1 MRLCIVRHGP
11 LPQGSGLAG
20 RRDLSAHFPDP
31 QALAALRNRL
41 GRENI
46 TAVWS
51 SPAKRCRET
60 CAALG
65 YAPDLVH
72 PDLWEQSFGAWEG
85 LAPEKIPDLGPLST
99 GELASHAPPEG
110 ESFLQMAARVRPV
123 LESACGT
130 TLIVA
135 HAGTARA
142 ALAMVVG
149 PAALSFSVAP
159 LSLSILDGEA
169 GIWSIGTFNWTG

>member
-1 MRLCIVRHGP
+1 MKLCLLRHAP
-11 LPQGSGLAG
+11 LPAGSGLAG

-31 QALAALRNRL
+31 AALEALKSRL
-41 GRENI
+41 ARESFDHI
-46 TAVWS
+46 WS

-65 YAPDLVH
+65 VSPVIQ

-85 LAPEKIPDLGPLST
+85 LAPDQICDLGPLST
-99 GELASHAPPEG
+99 EALAAHCPPEG

-123 LESACGT
+123 LESASGT

-135 HAGTARA
+135 HAGTVRA

-159 LSLSILDGEA
+159 LSLSVLDGTV
-169 GIWSIGTFNWTG
+169 GSWSIGSVNWTG